1 MALPQSALSELLDAF
16 RTGDGVDLIR
26 DAVRLVLQELSELEA
41 TERIGAAR
49 YERSDTRVTDRNGA
63 RSRVLSTQAGDVE
76 LRIPKLRK
84 GSFFPAIL
92 EPRRRIDQALY
103 AVVMEAYVH
112 GISTRAVD
120 DLVEAMGVE
129 TGISKSEV
137 SRICAGLDEIVG
149 AFRTRTLGH
158 IEFPYVYLDAT
169 YLNVRN
175 GTGQVVSMAVIVA
188 SGIAAD
194 GSREILGLDVGDS
207 EDETFWRGFLTSLK
221 GRGLGGVRLVIS
233 DQHAGLVKALKRCF
247 QGAGHQ
253 RCRVHFARN
262 LLAHVPKDKA
272 DMVASMFR
280 MIFSAPDAEAVHATW
295 EGVRDRLAASFPKI
309 GPLMDDA
316 RAEVLAFTAFP
327 KAHWQKIWST
337 NPLERINKEI
347 KRRSRVVGIFPNPAA
362 VIRLWAPSWPTCTTN
377 GRPASAAT
385 SPRPLW
391 RCSTPIAIMLWSPQ
405 SAAASRHRRTQR
417 RSPPLRGTLPR
428 AVQPVSWR
436 VSSRP
441 RLPVPRHFSV
451 LREMLPRTRAG
462 YSRSPTATGSSA
474 LRRRRATTR
483 PLRKTLRKTGL
494 GTHWPLPSLRT
505 SMKHSVTATEICL
518 SLRTRS

>member
-1 MALPQSALSELLDAF
+1 M
-16 RTGDGVDLIR
+16 
-26 DAVRLVLQELSELEA
+26 
-41 TERIGAAR
+41 
-49 YERSDTRVTDRNGA
+49 
-63 RSRVLSTQAGDVE
+63 
-76 LRIPKLRK
+76 RK

-362 VIRLWAPSWPTCTTN
+362 VIRLVGAVLADMHDEWQ
-377 GRPASAAT
+377 ASERRYLSEASMALLYPDSDNAVVAAI
-385 SPRPLW
+385 SGG
-391 RCSTPIAIMLWSPQ
+391 Q
-405 SAAASRHRRTQR
+405 
-417 RSPPLRGTLPR
+417 
-428 AVQPVSWR
+428 
-436 VSSRP
+436 
-441 RLPVPRHFSV
+441 
-451 LREMLPRTRAG
+451 
-462 YSRSPTATGSSA
+462 
-474 LRRRRATTR
+474 
-483 PLRKTLRKTGL
+483 
-494 GTHWPLPSLRT
+494 
-505 SMKHSVTATEICL
+505 
-518 SLRTRS
+518 